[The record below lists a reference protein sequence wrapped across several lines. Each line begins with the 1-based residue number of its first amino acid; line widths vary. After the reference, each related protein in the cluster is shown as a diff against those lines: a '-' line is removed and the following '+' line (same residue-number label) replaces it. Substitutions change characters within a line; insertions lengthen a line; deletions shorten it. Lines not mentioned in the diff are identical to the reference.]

1 MPQLD
6 HGQDSDIGSLGW
18 NDLVVLKR
26 RHSASIREV
35 IQEIANIDTTILPKL
50 NQQLREGKEELNQ
63 LIMKSRH
70 NQTEVQHVNSDLLDL
85 SEKIRQSKI
94 FSL

>member
-6 HGQDSDIGSLGW
+6 HGQDPDIGSLGW

-50 NQQLREGKEELNQ
+50 NQQLQEGKEELNQ
-63 LIMKSRH
+63 LIMKSR
-70 NQTEVQHVNSDLLDL
+70 
-85 SEKIRQSKI
+85 
-94 FSL
+94 